1 MIGLMDGGCSTFC
14 RGPFKLNLKHA
25 VTTFTICNH
34 TTWSAYTTG
43 IL

>member
-25 VTTFTICNH
+25 EPETRRDDIH
-34 TTWSAYTTG
+34 D
-43 IL
+43 L